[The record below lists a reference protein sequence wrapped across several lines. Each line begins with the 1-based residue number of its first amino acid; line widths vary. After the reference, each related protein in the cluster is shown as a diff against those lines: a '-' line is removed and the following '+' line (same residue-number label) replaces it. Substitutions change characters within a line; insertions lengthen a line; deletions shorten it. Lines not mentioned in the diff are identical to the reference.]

1 VAHRRVDAKTVARR
15 RRAAQF
21 LRFWSFIA
29 FGGGWLMLL
38 GYIVLTLAG
47 ETDKIPST
55 PLAVL
60 TLLAAWVASRLVKEL
75 ADQIER
81 GEWP

>member
-1 VAHRRVDAKTVARR
+1 MTHRRVDAKTAR

-21 LRFWSFIA
+21 LHLWSFIA
-29 FGGGWLMLL
+29 FGVGWLTLL
-38 GYIVLTLAG
+38 GYIVLALAG

-55 PLAVL
+55 PLVVL
-60 TLLAAWVASRLVKEL
+60 KLLAAWVASRLFKEL

>member
-1 VAHRRVDAKTVARR
+1 VAYRRVDAKTAARR

-21 LRFWSFIA
+21 VRLWSFIT
-29 FGGGWLMLL
+29 FGSVWLTLL
-38 GYIVLTLAG
+38 GYIVLALAG
-47 ETDKIPST
+47 KTDKIPST

-60 TLLAAWVASRLVKEL
+60 TLLASWVASRLFKEL